1 MKIDEFI
8 ESLRKLNIDITSRQ
22 LEQFEEYYNLLVE
35 WNEKINLTRITL
47 KDDVYL
53 KHFYDSATIVKVIDL
68 NKVDTFCDF
77 GTGAGF
83 PGIVIKI
90 LFPHLHVTLV
100 DSLNKRINFLNIV
113 IEKLKLEKIV
123 AIHSRI
129 EDFARTHR
137 EKFDLVT
144 ARAVA
149 SLPVLLE
156 YATGIIKKDK
166 YFVAMKASI
175 DEELEQSINAQKILK
190 IKLIDKNSFLLPKE
204 NSVRNILLFQKQER
218 TNLKYPRNP
227 SEIKKKPL

>member
-8 ESLRKLNIDITSRQ
+8 ESLRKLNIEITSRQ
-22 LEQFEEYYNLLVE
+22 LEQLEEYYNLLVE

-68 NKVDTFCDF
+68 NKINNFCDF

-90 LFPHLHVTLV
+90 LFPSLNVTLV

-123 AIHSRI
+123 ASHSRI

-166 YFVAMKASI
+166 YFIAMKASI
-175 DEELEQSINAQKILK
+175 DEELEQSINAQKKLK

>member
-22 LEQFEEYYNLLVE
+22 LEQLEEYYNLLVE

-68 NKVDTFCDF
+68 NKINNFCDF

-90 LFPHLHVTLV
+90 LFPSLNVTLV

-166 YFVAMKASI
+166 YFIAMKASI

-218 TNLKYPRNP
+218 TNLKYPRNL
-227 SEIKKKPL
+227 SEIKRKPL

>member
-22 LEQFEEYYNLLVE
+22 LEQLEEYYNLLVE

-68 NKVDTFCDF
+68 NKIDNFCDF

-90 LFPHLHVTLV
+90 LFPSLNVTLV

-113 IEKLKLEKIV
+113 IEKLRLEKIV

-166 YFVAMKASI
+166 YFIAMKASI

>member
-8 ESLRKLNIDITSRQ
+8 ESLRKLNIEITSRQ
-22 LEQFEEYYNLLVE
+22 LEQLEEYYNLLVE

-68 NKVDTFCDF
+68 NKINNFCDS

-90 LFPHLHVTLV
+90 LIPRLNVTLV

-218 TNLKYPRNP
+218 TNLKYPRNL